1 MSRMRWSSARITCS
15 SARRWAGWSA
25 VEKHVTAIF
34 DTLGIERSGEAHRR
48 ILAVLTFLRAR

>member
-1 MSRMRWSSARITCS
+1 L
-15 SARRWAGWSA
+15 AGWSA

-34 DTLGIERSGEAHRR
+34 DTLGIERSGEAHRL